1 VSADSGAGHGS
12 AGKEQTAPVVIAGG
26 GPAGLMLA
34 IELCLGGVT
43 PIVLERLPEISDI
56 PKGNGLVGQIVAV
69 LDYRGL
75 LDRLRAESTYTGPVP
90 GFSFG
95 PLRLDFSGLG
105 ASPLQVLAIPQR
117 RLEHALAERLAERG
131 GSILRGHALTE
142 FSQHDDAVAVSVT
155 GPAGDYQ
162 LTASYLVGCDGA
174 HSQVRK
180 QAGIGFPG
188 YTSREV
194 SRIGRVRL
202 PTAVLLPGTNDVELS
217 GLGRVQLTQQ
227 QRTPRG
233 MFSIASLLSLDATA
247 ADGSYIVWTR
257 EDASGPGG
265 EGAPRGAGEPRRA
278 DGQRSDSDSEPPVT
292 LAELQ
297 ASFRRVTGADLPMS
311 DPTWLT
317 QVTGNSRQ
325 AERYQAGRVLLAG
338 DAAHVFGAGGSL
350 NVGLLDAVN
359 LGWKLAAEVRGWT
372 PPGLLASYQTE
383 RHAAG
388 SRALLH
394 TRAQRAL
401 SERGESAEAL
411 RDLVGELLTMP
422 GVARHFGELVAGSDV
437 RYEMTDRAAD
447 RHPLAG
453 RLAPD
458 LRLATTDGTTRIA
471 ELMRAAEPLLLDF
484 TPDGR
489 VVPEAAGWQGRVP
502 AVVVKQP
509 DEPPV
514 ADGLLIRPDGIV
526 AWASGPRAPDPAAG
540 LAEALAAWC
549 GAPSRATS

>member
-1 VSADSGAGHGS
+1 LTRVSADSGAEHSS
-12 AGKEQTAPVVIAGG
+12 AGKEQTAAAVIAGG
-26 GPAGLMLA
+26 GPVGLMLA

-43 PIVLERLPEISDI
+43 PVVLERLPEISDI
-56 PKGNGLVGQIVAV
+56 PKGNGLVGQIVPV

-95 PLRLDFSGLG
+95 LLRMDFSSLG
-105 ASPLQVLAIPQR
+105 ESPLQVLAIPQR
-117 RLEHALAERLAERG
+117 RLEHVLAERLTELG
-131 GSILRGHALTE
+131 GSIRRGHELTG
-142 FSQHDDAVAVSVT
+142 FSQDDDAVTVSVT

-188 YTSREV
+188 YTSAEI

-202 PTAVLLPGTNDVELS
+202 PTAVLVPGTNDVELS

-233 MFSIASLLSLDATA
+233 MFSIASLSSLDATA
-247 ADGSYIVWTR
+247 ADGSYIVWAR
-257 EDASGPGG
+257 EDASEP
-265 EGAPRGAGEPRRA
+265 EGAGEPRGAYQPGRT
-278 DGQRSDSDSEPPVT
+278 DRQDRETRPDPPIT

-297 ASFRRVTGADLPMS
+297 ASFRQVTGVDVPMS

-325 AERYQAGRVLLAG
+325 AERYQADRVLLAG
-338 DAAHVFGAGGSL
+338 DAAHIFGAGGSL
-350 NVGLLDAVN
+350 NVGLLDALN
-359 LGWKLAAEVRGWT
+359 LGWKLAAEVRGWAQ
-372 PPGLLASYQTE
+372 PGLLASYHTE

-388 SRALLH
+388 RRALLH
-394 TRAQRAL
+394 ARAQRAL
-401 SERGESAEAL
+401 SERGEYTDAL
-411 RDLVGELLTMP
+411 RELVGELLTLP
-422 GVARHFGELVAGSDV
+422 AVARHFGELVAGSDI
-437 RYEMTDRAAD
+437 RYEMLGAAAD
-447 RHPLAG
+447 RHRLIG

-458 LRLATTDGTTRIA
+458 IRLASADGSSTRFA

-484 TPDGR
+484 TDDGR
-489 VVPEAAGWQGRVP
+489 VAAEAADWGGRVP
-502 AVVVKQP
+502 AMVVKQL
-509 DEPPV
+509 DQAPV

-526 AWASGPRAPDPAAG
+526 AWASGPGAGDPAAG
-540 LAEALAAWC
+540 LAA
-549 GAPSRATS
+549 R